1 MRAGLM
7 RAELMRAGTMRAG
20 LMRALRRGL
29 VLLLVVVLGGC
40 GGQGVGRPLPD
51 RAGPLGGGAVRA
63 PDRGAYLGA
72 WVRPVPGTQAGRVAS
87 VAALQQQLGRPLD
100 IVHTYRKWTDPAVTD
115 SDRRFAGGGAIL
127 LYSWAGTDTR
137 DIVSGRYD
145 AQVRARA
152 AAIRALGR
160 PVLLEWRWEMDR
172 PNLAGEVG
180 TATEYVAAWTHLR
193 ALFAAVGAT
202 NASWV
207 WCPTADGFG
216 PGGDA
221 ATFYPGDAQ
230 VDWLCA
236 DAYPGPHRRSF
247 AAVVGPFLDWA
258 AGHAKP
264 VVIGEYGAPDSWG
277 STARAGW
284 LRAATATIKAHPQIR
299 AACYYDS
306 DPVRDRP
313 VENYAL
319 EDDPAAL
326 DAFTAMARD
335 PYFNPAG
342 R

>member
-1 MRAGLM
+1 L
-7 RAELMRAGTMRAG
+7 
-20 LMRALRRGL
+20 LRGWL
-29 VLLLVVVLGGC
+29 LLLLVVLTGPVALAGC
-40 GGQGVGRPLPD
+40 GGQHDGRPVPV
-51 RAGPLGGGAVRA
+51 RSGPLGGGAVVA
-63 PDRGAYLGA
+63 PTGGAYLGA

-87 VAALQQQLGRPLD
+87 VTTLQGQLGRSLD
-100 IVHTYRKWTDPAVTD
+100 IVHTYRKWADPAVTE
-115 SDRRFAGGGAIL
+115 SDRQFAAGGAIL

-137 DIVSGRYD
+137 AIAAGRYD

-152 AAIRALGR
+152 AAIRALGT

-180 TATEYVAAWTHLR
+180 GPAGYVAAWKHLR
-193 ALFAAVGAT
+193 ALFVAAGAT

-207 WCPTADGFG
+207 WCPTADGFAG
-216 PGGDA
+216 GGDA
-221 ATFYPGDAQ
+221 ASYYPGDSE

-236 DAYPGPHRRSF
+236 DAYPGRQHRSF
-247 AAVVGPFLDWA
+247 AAVVTPFLRWA

-264 VVIGEYGAPDSWG
+264 VLIGEYGAPDSWG
-277 STARAGW
+277 SAARADW

-306 DPVRDRP
+306 DPVRDHP
-313 VENYAL
+313 VEDYAL

-326 DAFTAMARD
+326 SAFTAMARD
-335 PYFNPAG
+335 PYFNPA

>member
-1 MRAGLM
+1 MRPGLIM
-7 RAELMRAGTMRAG
+7 
-20 LMRALRRGL
+20 
-29 VLLLVVVLGGC
+29 VLLIAILAGC
-40 GGQGVGRPLPD
+40 GQSADRPLPV
-51 RAGPLGGGAVRA
+51 RSGPLGGGAVAA
-63 PDRGAYLGA
+63 PSGGAYLGA

-87 VAALQQQLGRPLD
+87 VTTLQGQLGRPLD
-100 IVHTYRKWTDPAVTD
+100 IVHTYRKWADPAVTE
-115 SDRRFAGGGAIL
+115 SDRQFVAGGAIL

-137 DIVSGRYD
+137 AIAAGRYD
-145 AQVRARA
+145 AQVLARA

-180 TATEYVAAWTHLR
+180 DPAAYIAAWKHLR
-193 ALFAAVGAT
+193 ALFTAAGAT

-207 WCPTADGFG
+207 WCPTADGFAG
-216 PGGDA
+216 GGDA
-221 ATFYPGDAQ
+221 AKYYPGDSE

-236 DAYPGPHRRSF
+236 DAYPGRQHRSF
-247 AAVVGPFLDWA
+247 AAVVAPFLRWA

-264 VVIGEYGAPDSWG
+264 VLIGEYGAPDSWG
-277 STARAGW
+277 SAARADW

-306 DPVRDRP
+306 DPVRDHP
-313 VENYAL
+313 VENYGL

-326 DAFTAMARD
+326 SAFTAMARD
-335 PYFNPAG
+335 PYFNPA